1 MSVAIWTDRRQNYSM
16 GEKRKTRAAQV
27 QEAWQILNWL
37 LLGNGSELI
46 SAMVRRIEDRHE
58 RADARV
64 DLRRIF
70 DILISAS
77 EGSSRHAVWHPY
89 QHHFVGDRN
98 RKRFFAEL
106 RSLTRR
112 IASACLVSIV
122 EREGQRGGDLDESFR
137 WNTSL
142 LPRSIAPQ
150 VLRVAILHPGV
161 LENFLPRFFVQASDF
176 WAEKSTSR
184 RAMEILLDV
193 ERFGWSAEKHTKM
206 LVKLGLLDP
215 SETGSEVERVKKFI
229 RDLRRRHQ
237 KYLNDKARA
246 SA

>member
-1 MSVAIWTDRRQNYSM
+1 M
-16 GEKRKTRAAQV
+16 GEKRQTRAAQV
-27 QEAWQILNWL
+27 QEAWQILKWL
-37 LLGNGSELI
+37 LVEQGTELI

-64 DLRRIF
+64 DLQRIF
-70 DILISAS
+70 GTLVSATKS
-77 EGSSRHAVWHPY
+77 GSTHAIWHRY
-89 QHHFVGDRN
+89 RYHFVGDRN
-98 RKRFFAEL
+98 RKRFFEEL

-112 IASACLVSIV
+112 IASACLVSIG

-137 WNTSL
+137 WNASL

-161 LENFLPRFFVQASDF
+161 LENFLPRFFVHISDV
-176 WAEKSTSR
+176 WAQKSTYR
-184 RAMEILLDV
+184 RAMEILLAVD
-193 ERFGWSAEKHTKM
+193 RFGWSAEKHTKM
-206 LVKLGLLDP
+206 LMKLGILDP

-237 KYLNDKARA
+237 KYLNDKAR